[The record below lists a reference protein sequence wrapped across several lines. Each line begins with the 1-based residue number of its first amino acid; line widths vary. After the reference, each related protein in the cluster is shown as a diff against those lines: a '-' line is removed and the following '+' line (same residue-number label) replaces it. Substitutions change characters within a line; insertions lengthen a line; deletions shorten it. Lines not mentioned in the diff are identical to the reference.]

1 MAKKAANKS
10 SKPMTKK
17 GMKKTKG
24 GVLIGLSKPAIGV
37 DSGITGNLLNGNISG
52 NTISGNTVNGDN
64 KLNGGTL
71 TNNTWTG

>member
-10 SKPMTKK
+10 SKTMSEK

-24 GVLIGLSKPAIGV
+24 GLIGLLLPAV
-37 DSGITGNLLNGNISG
+37 QKCPSDPSITGNTITG
-52 NTISGNTVNGDN
+52 NTLNGDN

-71 TNNTWTG
+71 TNNTWSG

>member
-1 MAKKAANKS
+1 MAKKAVNKS
-10 SKPMTKK
+10 SKAMTKK

-24 GVLIGLSKPAIGV
+24 GLIGLLLPAVQKCPSDPSI
-37 DSGITGNLLNGNISG
+37 SGNITGNTITG
-52 NTISGNTVNGDN
+52 NTLNGDN